1 MRVIILSFV
10 SFILSGVFLLP
21 NLGKQLTLP
30 ENYYFYAP
38 LALMVLAILSQI
50 DGVFSLRKVLKA
62 RQISDE
68 NDALSVELKDAT
80 EKLHNEKKSVTD
92 YKSKFAGAE
101 KDLRKSQEACAAL
114 EEKMTLVKEGFEKAL
129 AEEQRKLEN
138 LSKELRIKE
147 SQESSDVDVNLLQFL
162 TLLQEKGRFLDFAMD
177 DISRFPDQQVGAAAR
192 VVHSG
197 CQKVISEYLDI
208 NPVRGEQEGSPIE
221 LGDAYDSYR
230 YRLLGNVGEPPYKGT
245 ILHRGWKAD
254 AIKLPEL
261 VAQAESS
268 LEHLKVLA
276 PAEVELS

>member
-1 MRVIILSFV
+1 M
-10 SFILSGVFLLP
+10 P

-38 LALMVLAILSQI
+38 LALMVLAILCQI

-62 RQISDE
+62 KQISVE
-68 NDALSVELKDAT
+68 NDALSVELKDST
-80 EKLHNEKKSVTD
+80 EKLHNEKKAVTD
-92 YKSKFAGAE
+92 YKSKFTGTE
-101 KDLRKSQEACAAL
+101 KDLRKSRESYAEL
-114 EEKMTLVKEGFEKAL
+114 EKKMTLAKQAYTKAL
-129 AEEQRKLEN
+129 AEEQRKCEELSLEIKA
-138 LSKELRIKE
+138 KEGQEE
-147 SQESSDVDVNLLQFL
+147 STGEVNLLQFL
-162 TLLQEKGRFLDFAMD
+162 TLLQEKGRFLDFIMD

-197 CQKVISEYLDI
+197 CQKVISQYLDI

-221 LGDAYDSYR
+221 LEDAFSSYH

-261 VAQAESS
+261 VTHAESS
-268 LEHLKVLA
+268 LEQLKVLA

>member
-1 MRVIILSFV
+1 M
-10 SFILSGVFLLP
+10 P
-21 NLGKQLTLP
+21 NLGKQLALP

-50 DGVFSLRKVLKA
+50 DGVLSLRKVMKA
-62 RQISDE
+62 KQITAE

-80 EKLHNEKKSVTD
+80 EKLHTEKKAVTD
-92 YKSKFAGAE
+92 YKSRFASAE
-101 KDLRKSQEACAAL
+101 KDLRKSREEFAAL
-114 EEKMTLVKEGFEKAL
+114 EQEMILAKESYAKAL
-129 AEEQRKLEN
+129 SDEQRKLEN
-138 LSKELRIKE
+138 LSLEVKANE
-147 SQESSDVDVNLLQFL
+147 SLDNSASEVNLLQFL

-221 LGDAYDSYR
+221 LGDAFSSYQ

-261 VAQAESS
+261 VTQAESS
-268 LEHLKVLA
+268 LEQLKVLA